1 MAKLAE
7 TALIMNTI
15 DFSFQNNQ
23 NKAFEDPTIP
33 RYSLK
38 NQPEELGF
46 SFGSISLSTL
56 LLDTDKS
63 AFNKHYQMKSCSSL
77 EFDQVCF

>member
-23 NKAFEDPTIP
+23 NKTFENPTIP

-38 NQPEELGF
+38 TQPEELGL
-46 SFGSISLSTL
+46 SLIIL
-56 LLDTDKS
+56 LGLHQTGIEN
-63 AFNKHYQMKSCSSL
+63 AY
-77 EFDQVCF
+77 

>member
-7 TALIMNTI
+7 TSLSMNTI

-23 NKAFEDPTIP
+23 NKTFENPTIP

-46 SFGSISLSTL
+46 SRALAGPKVVQE
-56 LLDTDKS
+56 DK
-63 AFNKHYQMKSCSSL
+63 Y
-77 EFDQVCF
+77 